1 MFNVGVHVV
10 SGGLGAY
17 DVSSLL
23 GLSIVANTLG
33 FEPKEVGSE
42 PAAPATL
49 LENALVVN
57 RKTHRLVTPTL
68 AGSVPVEC
76 ANKEQLV
83 LDKLMQTGI
92 VPVSGTFAVEEEMIW
107 RQLSQVIVARY

>member
-1 MFNVGVHVV
+1 MSFQAGWGPTTYQN
-10 SGGLGAY
+10 
-17 DVSSLL
+17 LL
-23 GLSIVANTLG
+23 GLRILAITSG
-33 FEPKEVGSE
+33 FEPEKVGSI